1 MGIGRA
7 DAWDAQERQRVDAV
21 EVKADVVGE
30 LLPSCC
36 SSCWRAYIVW
46 VTYEA
51 IAVGLLSFGCVAL
64 GGASRFG
71 RLHRLLWGGRAV
83 RGEGVECQPREGD
96 EREDE

>member
-7 DAWDAQERQRVDAV
+7 DAWDTQERQRVNAV

-30 LLPSCC
+30 LLPTRCC
-36 SSCWRAYIVW
+36 SCWRAYIVR

-51 IAVGLLSFGCVAL
+51 IAVGLLSFGSVAL

>member
-1 MGIGRA
+1 MGIGGTDTR
-7 DAWDAQERQRVDAV
+7 DTQERQRVNAV

-30 LLPSCC
+30 LLSTRC
-36 SSCWRAYIVW
+36 SSCWRAYIVR

-51 IAVGLLSFGCVAL
+51 IAVGLLSFGSVAL
-64 GGASRFG
+64 GGAFRFG
-71 RLHRLLWGGRAV
+71 RLHRLWGGRAV

>member
-1 MGIGRA
+1 MRIGGA
-7 DAWDAQERQRVDAV
+7 DTWDAQERQRVDAV

-36 SSCWRAYIVW
+36 SSCWRAYIVR

-51 IAVGLLSFGCVAL
+51 IAVGLLSFGSVAL
-64 GGASRFG
+64 GGASCFG
-71 RLHRLLWGGRAV
+71 SLHRLWGGRAV

>member
-1 MGIGRA
+1 MGIGGTDTR
-7 DAWDAQERQRVDAV
+7 DTQERQRVDAV

-36 SSCWRAYIVW
+36 SSCWRAYIVR

-51 IAVGLLSFGCVAL
+51 IAVGLLPFGCAAL
-64 GGASRFG
+64 ELTPRFG
-71 RLHRLLWGGRAV
+71 RLHRLWGGRAV

>member
-1 MGIGRA
+1 MGIGGA
-7 DAWDAQERQRVDAV
+7 DARDTQERQRVNAV

-30 LLPSCC
+30 LLPTRC
-36 SSCWRAYIVW
+36 SSCWRAYIVR

-51 IAVGLLSFGCVAL
+51 IAVGLLSFGCGAL
-64 GGASRFG
+64 GLTPRFD

-83 RGEGVECQPREGD
+83 RGEGIECQPREGD

>member
-7 DAWDAQERQRVDAV
+7 DAWDTQERQRVDAV

-30 LLPSCC
+30 LLPTRC
-36 SSCWRAYIVW
+36 SSCWRAYIVR

-51 IAVGLLSFGCVAL
+51 IAVGLLPFGCAAL
-64 GGASRFG
+64 ELAPRFG
-71 RLHRLLWGGRAV
+71 RLHRLWGGRAV
-83 RGEGVECQPREGD
+83 RDEGIECQPREGD